1 MEKRVFLIVLDSC
14 GCGEMPDS
22 ADFGDAGSNT
32 LRACTT
38 SSKLD
43 IPMLTKM
50 GIFNIDE
57 VGCGTPV
64 AAPVG
69 AYGRMAEKS
78 RGKDTTI
85 GHWELAG
92 VISPQPMPT
101 FPDGFPESFIKAFEE
116 KTGRKVLCNK
126 PYSGTEVIKDYG
138 REQKETGGLICYT
151 SADSVFQI
159 AANEAD
165 VPVEELYH
173 ICEEARE
180 MLQGPELGVGRV
192 IARPYV
198 GEYPNYTRTSNRHDF
213 SLKPPKKTL
222 LDYIQAAGLA
232 SIGVGKI
239 YDIFEGQGVTETYP
253 NQGNEKNME
262 KTIEIQK
269 KEFDGLC
276 YVNLVDGDMI
286 YGHRRDIAGYAGALT
301 RFDEQLGEFLANM
314 RDDDMLMITADHG
327 CDPGYTGTD
336 HTREY
341 VPCLIYGKEIK
352 AGVNLHTRKGFA
364 DMAAT
369 IAEALGSKY
378 RGDGES
384 FWDEI
389 RN

>member
-1 MEKRVFLIVLDSC
+1 MKTSDFYYDLPQELIAQDPLEDRSSSRLMHLSLKDGSIEHRHFTDVLDYMEEGDCLVINDTKVIPARLYGHKEETGALIV
-14 GCGEMPDS
+14 
-22 ADFGDAGSNT
+22 
-32 LRACTT
+32 
-38 SSKLD
+38 
-43 IPMLTKM
+43 
-50 GIFNIDE
+50 
-57 VGCGTPV
+57 
-64 AAPVG
+64 
-69 AYGRMAEKS
+69 
-78 RGKDTTI
+78 
-85 GHWELAG
+85 
-92 VISPQPMPT
+92 
-101 FPDGFPESFIKAFEE
+101 
-116 KTGRKVLCNK
+116 
-126 PYSGTEVIKDYG
+126 
-138 REQKETGGLICYT
+138 YT
-151 SADSVFQI
+151 SADSVCQI
-159 AANEAD
+159 AAHEEII
-165 VPVEELYH
+165 PVEQLYEYCK
-173 ICEEARE
+173 IARE
-180 MLQGPELGVGRV
+180 MLTGDLGVGRV
-192 IARPYV
+192 IARPFI
-198 GEYPNYTRTSNRHDF
+198 GTWPNYERTIRRHDF
-213 SLKPPKKTL
+213 SLAPPRQTV
-222 LDYIQAAGLA
+222 LDALKAEGKDV
-232 SIGVGKI
+232 IGVGKI

-378 RGDGES
+378 QGDGES
-384 FWDEI
+384 FRDEI

>member
-1 MEKRVFLIVLDSC
+1 MKTSDFYYDLPQELIAQDPLEDRSSSRLMHLSLKDGSIEHRHFTDVLDYMEEGDCLVINDTKVIPARLYGHKEETGALIV
-14 GCGEMPDS
+14 
-22 ADFGDAGSNT
+22 
-32 LRACTT
+32 
-38 SSKLD
+38 
-43 IPMLTKM
+43 
-50 GIFNIDE
+50 
-57 VGCGTPV
+57 
-64 AAPVG
+64 
-69 AYGRMAEKS
+69 
-78 RGKDTTI
+78 
-85 GHWELAG
+85 
-92 VISPQPMPT
+92 
-101 FPDGFPESFIKAFEE
+101 
-116 KTGRKVLCNK
+116 
-126 PYSGTEVIKDYG
+126 
-138 REQKETGGLICYT
+138 YT
-151 SADSVFQI
+151 SADSVCQI
-159 AANEAD
+159 AAHEEII
-165 VPVEELYH
+165 PVEQLYEYCK
-173 ICEEARE
+173 IARG
-180 MLQGPELGVGRV
+180 MLTGDLGVGRV
-192 IARPYV
+192 IARPFI
-198 GEYPNYTRTSNRHDF
+198 GTWPNYERTIRRHDF
-213 SLKPPKKTL
+213 SLAPPRQTV
-222 LDYIQAAGLA
+222 LDALKAEGKDV
-232 SIGVGKI
+232 IGVGKI

>member
-1 MEKRVFLIVLDSC
+1 MKISDILVEKTPHLSFEVFPPKTDAAYEGVLKATEAIAELKPSYMSVTY
-14 GCGEMPDS
+14 G
-22 ADFGDAGSNT
+22 AGGGTSKNT
-32 LRACTT
+32 VKIASHIKDKYNVPSLAHLTCV
-38 SSKLD
+38 SS
-43 IPMLTKM
+43 TKEEVHQV
-50 GIFNIDE
+50 IDQLK
-57 VGCGTPV
+57 
-64 AAPVG
+64 AA
-69 AYGRMAEKS
+69 
-78 RGKDTTI
+78 GKD
-85 GHWELAG
+85 
-92 VISPQPMPT
+92 V
-101 FPDGFPESFIKAFEE
+101 
-116 KTGRKVLCNK
+116 
-126 PYSGTEVIKDYG
+126 
-138 REQKETGGLICYT
+138 
-151 SADSVFQI
+151 
-159 AANEAD
+159 
-165 VPVEELYH
+165 
-173 ICEEARE
+173 
-180 MLQGPELGVGRV
+180 
-192 IARPYV
+192 
-198 GEYPNYTRTSNRHDF
+198 
-213 SLKPPKKTL
+213 
-222 LDYIQAAGLA
+222 
-232 SIGVGKI
+232 IGVGKI

>member
-1 MEKRVFLIVLDSC
+1 MWKGYDDRTL
-14 GCGEMPDS
+14 GNGGYRNTGS
-22 ADFGDAGSNT
+22 ASE
-32 LRACTT
+32 
-38 SSKLD
+38 
-43 IPMLTKM
+43 IPGRISESIHR
-50 GIFNIDE
+50 GIFK
-57 VGCGTPV
+57 
-64 AAPVG
+64 
-69 AYGRMAEKS
+69 R
-78 RGKDTTI
+78 
-85 GHWELAG
+85 
-92 VISPQPMPT
+92 
-101 FPDGFPESFIKAFEE
+101 
-116 KTGRKVLCNK
+116 TGRKILCNL
-126 PYSGTEVIKDYG
+126 PYSGTQVIYDYG
-138 REQKETGGLICYT
+138 REQEETGALIVYT
-151 SADSVFQI
+151 SADSVCQI
-159 AANEAD
+159 AAHEEII
-165 VPVEELYH
+165 PVEQLYEYCK
-173 ICEEARE
+173 IARE
-180 MLQGPELGVGRV
+180 MLTGDLGVGRV
-192 IARPYV
+192 IARPFI
-198 GEYPNYTRTSNRHDF
+198 GTWPNYERTIRRHDF
-213 SLKPPKKTL
+213 SLAPPRQTV
-222 LDYIQAAGLA
+222 LDALKAEGKDV
-232 SIGVGKI
+232 IGVGKI

>member
-1 MEKRVFLIVLDSC
+1 MKRIFWIVLDSA
-14 GCGEMPDS
+14 GIGEAPD
-22 ADFGDAGSNT
+22 ADKFGDVGSNT
-32 LRACTT
+32 WKSCYDSGELH
-38 SSKLD
+38 
-43 IPMLTKM
+43 IPNMEKIGIYQIDGMEYAKSTENPIGSFAKM
-50 GIFNIDE
+50 QE
-57 VGCGTPV
+57 LSC
-64 AAPVG
+64 
-69 AYGRMAEKS
+69 
-78 RGKDTTI
+78 GKDTTT
-85 GHWELAG
+85 GHWER
-92 VISPQPMPT
+92 
-101 FPDGFPESFIKAFEE
+101 
-116 KTGRKVLCNK
+116 TGRKILCNL
-126 PYSGTEVIKDYG
+126 PYSGTQVIHDYG
-138 REQKETGGLICYT
+138 REQEETGALIVYT
-151 SADSVFQI
+151 SADSVCQI
-159 AANEAD
+159 AAHEEII
-165 VPVEELYH
+165 PVEQLYEYCK
-173 ICEEARE
+173 IARE
-180 MLQGPELGVGRV
+180 MLTGDLGVGRV
-192 IARPYV
+192 IARPFI
-198 GEYPNYTRTSNRHDF
+198 GTWPNYERTIRRHDF
-213 SLKPPKKTL
+213 SLAPPRQTV
-222 LDYIQAAGLA
+222 LDALKAEGKDV
-232 SIGVGKI
+232 IGVGKI

>member
-1 MEKRVFLIVLDSC
+1 MKTSDFYYDLPQELIAQDPLEDRSSSRLMHLSLKDGSIEHRHFTDVLDYMEEGDCLVINDTKVIPARLYGHKEETGALIV
-14 GCGEMPDS
+14 
-22 ADFGDAGSNT
+22 
-32 LRACTT
+32 
-38 SSKLD
+38 
-43 IPMLTKM
+43 
-50 GIFNIDE
+50 
-57 VGCGTPV
+57 
-64 AAPVG
+64 
-69 AYGRMAEKS
+69 
-78 RGKDTTI
+78 
-85 GHWELAG
+85 
-92 VISPQPMPT
+92 
-101 FPDGFPESFIKAFEE
+101 
-116 KTGRKVLCNK
+116 
-126 PYSGTEVIKDYG
+126 
-138 REQKETGGLICYT
+138 YT
-151 SADSVFQI
+151 SADSVCQI
-159 AANEAD
+159 AAHEEII
-165 VPVEELYH
+165 PVEQLYEYCK
-173 ICEEARE
+173 IARE
-180 MLQGPELGVGRV
+180 MLTGDLGVGRV
-192 IARPYV
+192 IARPFI
-198 GEYPNYTRTSNRHDF
+198 GTWPNYERTIRRHDF
-213 SLKPPKKTL
+213 SLAPPRQTV
-222 LDYIQAAGLA
+222 LDALKAEGKDV
-232 SIGVGKI
+232 IGVGKI

-327 CDPGYTGTD
+327 RDPGYTGTD

>member
-1 MEKRVFLIVLDSC
+1 MKTSDFYYDLPQELIAQDPLEDRSSSRLMHLSLKDGSIEHRHFTDVLDYMEEGDCLVINDTKVIPARLYGHKEETGALIV
-14 GCGEMPDS
+14 
-22 ADFGDAGSNT
+22 
-32 LRACTT
+32 
-38 SSKLD
+38 
-43 IPMLTKM
+43 
-50 GIFNIDE
+50 
-57 VGCGTPV
+57 
-64 AAPVG
+64 
-69 AYGRMAEKS
+69 
-78 RGKDTTI
+78 
-85 GHWELAG
+85 
-92 VISPQPMPT
+92 
-101 FPDGFPESFIKAFEE
+101 
-116 KTGRKVLCNK
+116 
-126 PYSGTEVIKDYG
+126 
-138 REQKETGGLICYT
+138 YT
-151 SADSVFQI
+151 SADSVCQI
-159 AANEAD
+159 AAHEEII
-165 VPVEELYH
+165 PVEQLYEYCK
-173 ICEEARE
+173 IARE
-180 MLQGPELGVGRV
+180 MLTGDLGVGRV
-192 IARPYV
+192 IARPFI
-198 GEYPNYTRTSNRHDF
+198 GTWPNYERTIRRHDF
-213 SLKPPKKTL
+213 SLAPPRQTV
-222 LDYIQAAGLA
+222 LDALKAEGKDV
-232 SIGVGKI
+232 IGVGKI

-378 RGDGES
+378 QGDGES

>member
-1 MEKRVFLIVLDSC
+1 MKTSDFYYDLPQELIAQDPLEDRSSSRLMHLSLKDGSIEHRHFTDVLDYMEEGDCLVINDTKVIPARLYGHKEETGALIV
-14 GCGEMPDS
+14 
-22 ADFGDAGSNT
+22 
-32 LRACTT
+32 
-38 SSKLD
+38 
-43 IPMLTKM
+43 
-50 GIFNIDE
+50 
-57 VGCGTPV
+57 
-64 AAPVG
+64 
-69 AYGRMAEKS
+69 
-78 RGKDTTI
+78 
-85 GHWELAG
+85 
-92 VISPQPMPT
+92 
-101 FPDGFPESFIKAFEE
+101 
-116 KTGRKVLCNK
+116 
-126 PYSGTEVIKDYG
+126 
-138 REQKETGGLICYT
+138 YT
-151 SADSVFQI
+151 SADSVCQI
-159 AANEAD
+159 AAHEEII
-165 VPVEELYH
+165 PVEQLYEYCK
-173 ICEEARE
+173 IARE
-180 MLQGPELGVGRV
+180 MLTGDLGVGRV
-192 IARPYV
+192 IARPFI
-198 GEYPNYTRTSNRHDF
+198 GTWPNYERTIRRHDF
-213 SLKPPKKTL
+213 SLAPPRQTV
-222 LDYIQAAGLA
+222 LDALKAEGKDV
-232 SIGVGKI
+232 IGVGKI

>member
-1 MEKRVFLIVLDSC
+1 
-14 GCGEMPDS
+14 
-22 ADFGDAGSNT
+22 
-32 LRACTT
+32 
-38 SSKLD
+38 
-43 IPMLTKM
+43 MLT
-50 GIFNIDE
+50 GD
-57 VGCGTPV
+57 
-64 AAPVG
+64 
-69 AYGRMAEKS
+69 
-78 RGKDTTI
+78 
-85 GHWELAG
+85 
-92 VISPQPMPT
+92 
-101 FPDGFPESFIKAFEE
+101 
-116 KTGRKVLCNK
+116 
-126 PYSGTEVIKDYG
+126 
-138 REQKETGGLICYT
+138 
-151 SADSVFQI
+151 
-159 AANEAD
+159 
-165 VPVEELYH
+165 
-173 ICEEARE
+173 
-180 MLQGPELGVGRV
+180 LGVGRV
-192 IARPYV
+192 IARPFI
-198 GEYPNYTRTSNRHDF
+198 GTWPNYERTIRRHDF
-213 SLKPPKKTL
+213 SLAPPRQTVLDALKTEGK
-222 LDYIQAAGLA
+222 DV
-232 SIGVGKI
+232 IGVGKI

-336 HTREY
+336 HTRGY

-389 RN
+389 KN

>member
-1 MEKRVFLIVLDSC
+1 
-14 GCGEMPDS
+14 
-22 ADFGDAGSNT
+22 
-32 LRACTT
+32 
-38 SSKLD
+38 
-43 IPMLTKM
+43 
-50 GIFNIDE
+50 
-57 VGCGTPV
+57 
-64 AAPVG
+64 
-69 AYGRMAEKS
+69 
-78 RGKDTTI
+78 
-85 GHWELAG
+85 
-92 VISPQPMPT
+92 
-101 FPDGFPESFIKAFEE
+101 
-116 KTGRKVLCNK
+116 
-126 PYSGTEVIKDYG
+126 
-138 REQKETGGLICYT
+138 
-151 SADSVFQI
+151 
-159 AANEAD
+159 
-165 VPVEELYH
+165 
-173 ICEEARE
+173 
-180 MLQGPELGVGRV
+180 
-192 IARPYV
+192 
-198 GEYPNYTRTSNRHDF
+198 
-213 SLKPPKKTL
+213 
-222 LDYIQAAGLA
+222 
-232 SIGVGKI
+232 
-239 YDIFEGQGVTETYP
+239 
-253 NQGNEKNME
+253 ME

>member
-1 MEKRVFLIVLDSC
+1 MKRIFWIVLDSA
-14 GCGEMPDS
+14 GIGEAPD
-22 ADFGDAGSNT
+22 ADKFGDVGSNT
-32 LRACTT
+32 WKSCYD
-38 SSKLD
+38 SGKLH
-43 IPMLTKM
+43 IPNMEKIGIYQIDGMEYAKSTENPTGSFAKM
-50 GIFNIDE
+50 QE
-57 VGCGTPV
+57 LSC
-64 AAPVG
+64 
-69 AYGRMAEKS
+69 
-78 RGKDTTI
+78 GKDTTT
-85 GHWELAG
+85 GHWEMAG
-92 VISPQPMPT
+92 IVTPDPLPK
-101 FPDGFPESFIKAFEE
+101 FPDGFPKVFIEE
-116 KTGRKVLCNK
+116 FSKRTGRKILCNL
-126 PYSGTEVIKDYG
+126 PYSGTQVIHDYG
-138 REQKETGGLICYT
+138 REQEETGALIVYT
-151 SADSVFQI
+151 SADSVCQI
-159 AANEAD
+159 AAHEEII
-165 VPVEELYH
+165 PVEQLYEYCK
-173 ICEEARE
+173 IARE
-180 MLQGPELGVGRV
+180 MLTGDLGVGRV
-192 IARPYV
+192 IARPFI
-198 GEYPNYTRTSNRHDF
+198 GTWPNYERTIRRHDF
-213 SLKPPKKTL
+213 SLAPPRQTV
-222 LDYIQAAGLA
+222 LDALKAEGKDV
-232 SIGVGKI
+232 IGVGKI